1 MNLNKGEMK
10 NDRVIADKI
19 GELLSARAAASSICP
34 SEVARA
40 LEPEEEA
47 WRALMPDVRRVAAKL
62 ASEGKLRVTRGN
74 DIVDA
79 TSEGGPIRLRQ
90 PRVGPSSN
98 SSVTGSRRPS

>member
-1 MNLNKGEMK
+1 MVGPERKELKG
-10 NDRVIADKI
+10 DRVIADTI
-19 GELLSARAAASSICP
+19 GELLSARAASSSICP

-40 LEPEEEA
+40 LEPEKKA
-47 WRALMPDVRRVAAKL
+47 WRALMPNIRRVAAKL
-62 ASEGKLRVTRGN
+62 ASEGKLLVTRGN

-98 SSVTGSRRPS
+98 